1 MSEEKKGAS
10 SCTLRV
16 RNGPEERRNVPE
28 SSGISNQPKQQ
39 GQQQS
44 DSPHGMPQEPEQP
57 PDHLDSP
64 RKDQP
69 VYKELT
75 NVTQKQW
82 KRWALSRSELQAA
95 YSSEVGV
102 GDVAVAGPSRLS
114 PGSEFGQPHSPP
126 PSAEVL
132 SLLSTIT
139 PVPDNVVVTRSAPR
153 NSWKFGT
160 LCHGRRV
167 FAVAISGLT
176 RHVYTCGTG
185 YIKVWDESAL
195 YARDKAPQAQ
205 LDFQDPH
212 DCVFTCKLFPD
223 EQTLITGGLS
233 ETLTLW
239 DLAPT
244 PRVRIQLPTAGS
256 MCPALA
262 LSPDAHLCFACFK
275 GFVEIWDP
283 HNQILVRKHNIPRY
297 GSRRID
303 IAGNTFWTGGE
314 DTNLYSWD
322 LRTYQMLQQHH
333 MQYEILSITH
343 DPSEEWMLVGLR
355 TGSIFILHTY
365 RDEKFMTG
373 SEKYLQH
380 HNIKFASSGSFFVT
394 TMDASIRCLEASSL
408 QKLFQVEEPFEIL
421 CCEMFPNNQYLITGS
436 RNSATVYQLLY

>member
-1 MSEEKKGAS
+1 MSEEKEEAS

-16 RNGPEERRNVPE
+16 HNGPEERRNVPE
-28 SSGISNQPKQQ
+28 SSAISNQHEQQ

-57 PDHLDSP
+57 LDDLDSL

-69 VYKELT
+69 IYKGLT

-102 GDVAVAGPSRLS
+102 GDIAVAGPSYLP
-114 PGSEFGQPHSPP
+114 PGSEFGHSPP

-139 PVPDNVVVTRSAPR
+139 PVPDDVVVTRSAPR

-233 ETLTLW
+233 ETLTIW

-244 PRVRIQLPTAGS
+244 PRIQIQLPTAGS

-283 HNQILVRKHNIPRY
+283 HNRILVRKHNIPRY

-303 IAGNTFWTGGE
+303 IAGNTLWTGGE

-322 LRTYQMLQQHH
+322 LRTYQMLRQHH

-380 HNIKFASSGSFFVT
+380 HNIKFASSGNFFVT

-408 QKLFQVEEPFEIL
+408 QKSFQVEEPFEIL
-421 CCEMFPNNQYLITGS
+421 CCEVFPNNQYLITGS